1 MRIAVTGHLGYI
13 GAVLVPMLQDAGHEV
28 LGYDTGLYAGCDLGA
43 PPAPI
48 EALRKDVRDAT
59 PADFEG
65 VDAVM
70 HLAAISNDPIGNL
83 DPDLTYAINHL
94 GSVRVAEA
102 AKAAGVGRFLFASS
116 CSLYGAAGD
125 DAVDETAAF
134 NPVTPY
140 GDSKVLAERD
150 LSALADD
157 AFSPTYLR
165 NATAYGASPRLRGD
179 VVVNNLT
186 GYAVCTGEV
195 RLQSDG
201 SPWRP
206 LVHIG
211 DIARAFIALLDAP
224 RDVVHDEAFNIG
236 APGEN
241 YQIRDV
247 ARIVEEVVAGSTVTL
262 ADGASPDKRDYRVS
276 FDKIAERVPGFQ
288 PVWNVRLGVEELAAA
303 MRANHVTI
311 DDITGARFTRLA
323 RIQELQDESTIDGQ
337 LRFRDLAGR

>member
-13 GAVLVPMLQDAGHEV
+13 GAVLVPMLQAAGHDV
-28 LGYDTGLYAGCDLGA
+28 VGYDTGLYEGCDLG
-43 PPAPI
+43 PAPSAVPTI
-48 EALRKDVRDAT
+48 RKDVRDAA
-59 PADFEG
+59 PADFDG

-83 DPDLTYAINHL
+83 NPDLTYAVNHI

-102 AKAAGVGRFLFASS
+102 AKEAGVARFLFASS

-125 DAVDETAAF
+125 DAVDETADF

-150 LSALADD
+150 IAKLADD
-157 AFSPTYLR
+157 RFSPTYLR

-186 GYAVCTGEV
+186 GFAVCTGEV

-211 DIARAFIALLDAP
+211 DISRAFLALLEAP
-224 RDVVHDEAFNIG
+224 RDVVHDEAFNVG

-247 ARIVEEVVAGSTVTL
+247 AKIVEEVVVGSKVTF

-276 FDKIAERVPGFQ
+276 FDKLAERVPGFQ

-311 DDITGARFTRLA
+311 EDITGPRFTRLA
-323 RIQELQDESTIDGQ
+323 HIRQLQDASTIDDQ
-337 LRFRDLAGR
+337 LRFRELGDR

>member
-1 MRIAVTGHLGYI
+1 MRIVVTGHLGYI

-28 LGYDTGLYAGCDLGA
+28 TGFDTGLYVGCDLGA
-43 PPAPI
+43 APAPVPTI
-48 EALRKDVRDAT
+48 AKDVRDAAA
-59 PADFEG
+59 ADFEG

-83 DPDLTYAINHL
+83 NPELTYAINHH

-102 AKAAGVGRFLFASS
+102 AKEAGVGRFLFASS

-125 DAVDETAAF
+125 DAVDESADF

-140 GDSKVLAERD
+140 GESKVLAERD
-150 LSALADD
+150 ISKLADES
-157 AFSPTYLR
+157 FSPTYLR

-186 GYAVCTGEV
+186 GFAVCTGEV

-211 DIARAFIALLDAP
+211 DISRAFLALLDAP
-224 RDVVHDEAFNIG
+224 RDMIHDEAFNVG

-247 ARIVEEVVAGSTVTL
+247 AKLVEEVVAGSTVTL

-276 FDKIAERVPGFQ
+276 FDKLAERVPGFK

-303 MRANHVTI
+303 MRAAGTTI
-311 DDITGARFTRLA
+311 EDITGARFTRLA
-323 RIQELQDESTIDGQ
+323 QIQKLQDASTIDGE
-337 LRFRDLAGR
+337 LRFRASAGH

>member
-1 MRIAVTGHLGYI
+1 MRIIVTGHLGYI
-13 GAVLVPMLQDAGHEV
+13 GAVLVPMLQEAGHDV
-28 LGYDTGLYAGCDLGA
+28 VGYDTGLYVGCDLGPA
-43 PPAPI
+43 PAPI
-48 EALRKDVRDAT
+48 TSIRKDVRDAA

-65 VDAVM
+65 IDAVM

-83 DPDLTYAINHL
+83 NPDLTYAVNHL

-102 AKAAGVGRFLFASS
+102 AKAAGVRRFLFASS

-150 LSALADD
+150 ISTLADD
-157 AFSPTYLR
+157 RFSPTYLR
-165 NATAYGASPRLRGD
+165 NATAYGASSRLRGD

-186 GYAVCTGEV
+186 GFAVCTGEV

-211 DIARAFIALLDAP
+211 DISRAFLALLDAD
-224 RDVVHDEAFNIG
+224 RDVVHDEAFNVG
-236 APGEN
+236 APDEN

-247 ARIVEEVVAGSTVTL
+247 AKIVEEVVVGSKVTF

-276 FDKIAERVPGFQ
+276 FEKIAERVPGFK
-288 PVWNVRLGVEELAAA
+288 PVWNVHLGVEELAAA

-311 DDITGARFTRLA
+311 EDITGSRFTRLA
-323 RIQELQDESTIDGQ
+323 RIQELQDASMIDAE
-337 LRFRDLAGR
+337 LRFPELG